1 MEYGIRLAGRI
12 TQSCSPYSY
21 RDCSMAISIINLASP
36 DSYRDCSILL
46 NGCFNLQSC
55 FNLAQWLFQSSPP
68 LLLPNRINLLMDKI
82 FWKLFVAGP
91 A

>member
-1 MEYGIRLAGRI
+1 MEYGISLAGRI

-46 NGCFNLQSC
+46 NGCFNL
-55 FNLAQWLFQSSPP
+55 AQWLFQSSPL

-82 FWKLFVAGP
+82 FWELFVAGP